1 MATLDIGG
9 KRVQVGDEFLRMT
22 PEQQNAAVEEIA
34 GQIGATGSA
43 PQGGNATPPVGLQ
56 PGTQEYADWAGE
68 QARAGNTL
76 PMVSPHSTQPP
87 SGDDWQAPGSL
98 LPIQFPA
105 DQQTNGGWPRLA
117 VPSLITDAIGAV
129 AAPGTALQGGYDE
142 REVDPQ
148 TGAVSPFDPRMMDDA
163 ANLASMVTPADAA
176 ATLAAP
182 RIAAKGSVAER
193 LAKPVGPFRDIPEA
207 PAPRAPQKVPTPEID
222 DLYAVKDSAYDFAD
236 KIGARYSADA
246 IDGLAGDMIQRAV
259 KDKFNPELHRDTAAF
274 LNGLGAQPE
283 SMSLTQLDQLRQIIR
298 RDLVKPD
305 GPDAHFGKQFIR
317 AIDDFIDTAGP
328 GKITG
333 VSGETANFAIRAA
346 RKANATLRRAETVQD
361 IIENARLSA
370 AASGSGGNIDNAIR
384 QGFARVLKS
393 DKLSMGF
400 SKEELAQME
409 HVVTG
414 SKGQN
419 ALRLLGKLSPSGN
432 GLMAAL
438 GLGATVTN
446 PVMAIGPAAGMVA
459 KTLSD
464 RATKKSIEDLT
475 HMVRTGGSPQLPD
488 IPARPGTPVTPKAST
503 TLLQQNFGARPL
515 PISRPR
521 PRLEA

>member
-1 MATLDIGG
+1 MATLNIGG
-9 KRVQVGDEFLRMT
+9 KRVKVGDEFLRMS

-34 GQIGATGSA
+34 GQMGASA
-43 PQGGNATPPVGLQ
+43 VPSPSLGPATPPAGLR
-56 PGTQEYADWAGE
+56 PGTREYADWAGE
-68 QARAGNTL
+68 QARAGNKL
-76 PMVSPHSTQPP
+76 PQVSNPNPEQPW
-87 SGDDWQAPGSL
+87 DAPGSL
-98 LPIQFPA
+98 VPIQF
-105 DQQTNGGWPRLA
+105 QQGTGNARLA
-117 VPSLITDAIGAV
+117 MPSLITDAISAV
-129 AAPGTALQGGYDE
+129 QAPGKALQGGYDE
-142 REVDPQ
+142 RQIDHQ
-148 TGAVSPFDPRMMDDA
+148 TGALSPFDPRMVDDA

-176 ATLAAP
+176 ATMAVPRVAA
-182 RIAAKGSVAER
+182 GSTAER
-193 LAKPVGPFRDIPEA
+193 LARPSGPFRNIPEA
-207 PAPRAPQKVPTPEID
+207 PAPRSVPKAPTPGID
-222 DLYAVKDSAYDFAD
+222 DLYATKDAAYDFAD

-246 IDGLAGDMIQRAV
+246 IDGLSGEMIRRAAR
-259 KDKFNPELHRDTAAF
+259 DKFNPELHRDTAAF

-305 GPDAHFGKQFIR
+305 GPDAHFGKQFIS

-346 RKANATLRRAETVQD
+346 RKANTTLRRAETVQEVID
-361 IIENARLSA
+361 NARLSA
-370 AASGSGGNIDNAIR
+370 AASGSGGNIDNSIR
-384 QGFARVLKS
+384 QGFARILKS

-400 SKEELAQME
+400 SKDELEQMK
-409 HVVTG
+409 HVVVG

-446 PVMAIGPAAGMVA
+446 PAMAIGPAAGMVA

-464 RATKKSIEDLT
+464 RATQKSIDDLT
-475 HMVRTGGSPQLPD
+475 RMVRTGGPEAIP
-488 IPARPGTPVTPKAST
+488 IPARPGTPPSPKTSA
-503 TLLQQNFGARPL
+503 TLLEQNFSQKPLPL
-515 PISRPR
+515 PITR
-521 PRLEA
+521 PRLQLGA